1 MKSRGWSGLFSE
13 RGRTLGARALLVS
26 CWGQGA
32 GTKQVPRPG
41 KHRLTYCLSQA
52 AGPQLCSLGSNTF
65 DWGCVNY
72 LKYQSQPFTAGFTPN
87 VPTPTIWTE
96 GTASMLVHPQR
107 WLMTEPLGPFEK
119 CLFKVFWWSKRS
131 LKGLQSDLKMSLSVY
146 PAS

>member
-1 MKSRGWSGLFSE
+1 MKWLVLRAGKDSGCPSLARVLLGSRSRYQAGTQARKTQADLLPFTGCWSP
-13 RGRTLGARALLVS
+13 ALLT
-26 CWGQGA
+26 WQQYLWLG
-32 GTKQVPRPG
+32 
-41 KHRLTYCLSQA
+41 
-52 AGPQLCSLGSNTF
+52 LCEL
-65 DWGCVNY
+65 CEE
-72 LKYQSQPFTAGFTPN
+72 KYQSQPFTAGFTPN

-131 LKGLQSDLKMSLSVY
+131 LKGLQSDLQMSLSVN